1 VRLLGESKSNNCLR
15 FPGDGNSVKHLLYF
29 FLGVSDTIEIDG
41 GSTKTDAR
49 REAGERTRQRLL
61 EAASGLLAEHGDDA
75 VRLRDITDA
84 AHANVAAVH
93 YHFGSKDALC
103 REAMEHAVRRLLE
116 EQIEGLQALPE
127 DAPLAEIA
135 AAWARPVIAAVC
147 GSPCEERAF
156 MRIMARVASDPPPEL
171 RDWMASELS
180 RADPEFLAPLR
191 RAVPGVP
198 DDELRFRLECAA
210 GILHFLSS
218 GNMRFDLSG
227 CSEKKLE
234 RLLTPVIAGALA
246 GGPAAA

>member
-1 VRLLGESKSNNCLR
+1 
-15 FPGDGNSVKHLLYF
+15 
-29 FLGVSDTIEIDG
+29 VSDTIEISG

-49 REAGERTRQRLL
+49 REAGERTRKRLL

-75 VRLRDITDA
+75 VRLRDITA
-84 AHANVAAVH
+84 AADANVAAVH

-116 EQIEGLQALPE
+116 EQIEGLRELGE
-127 DAPLAEIA
+127 DAPLEEIA
-135 AAWARPVIAAVC
+135 AAWARPVISAAC
-147 GSPCEERAF
+147 GSPCEKRSF
-156 MRIMARVASDPPPEL
+156 LRIMARVASDPPPEL

-180 RADPEFLAPLR
+180 KADPEFLAPLR
-191 RAVPGVP
+191 RAMPGVT

-218 GNMRFDLSG
+218 GNMRYDLTG
-227 CSEKKLE
+227 TSEDELE

-246 GGPAAA
+246 GAPAQV